1 MVYCTVKVY
10 SVYVMMR
17 QIVLRGTSTVSKVSL
32 FSNPFSDIFISLYV
46 NMQIYMPSTDIFIFI
61 MVLMRVG
68 EHTRTT
74 LMGTSTIIECVI
86 FTYSRVCSEVEHYLD
101 NLKLGMIIFVFTF
114 EIIRIILLK
123 SMTVN
128 IYFSYH
134 LFQMILKTNKFHDE
148 K

>member
-101 NLKLGMIIFVFTF
+101 NLKLGMIIFLFNF
-114 EIIRIILLK
+114 EIHRNL
-123 SMTVN
+123 
-128 IYFSYH
+128 
-134 LFQMILKTNKFHDE
+134 
-148 K
+148 

>member
-17 QIVLRGTSTVSKVSL
+17 QIVLRGTFNVSKVSL

-101 NLKLGMIIFVFTF
+101 NLKLGIIIFVFTF
-114 EIIRIILLK
+114 EI
-123 SMTVN
+123 
-128 IYFSYH
+128 
-134 LFQMILKTNKFHDE
+134 
-148 K
+148 